1 MAGPFVLTIVRF
13 KATMS
18 SLSEVRGRGAATT
31 CSPSLLRR
39 RMTSFQL
46 DPSAQAPWATTTVL
60 FSGNGMSRF
69 GDSELISY
77 FRVHRFLIFGLPV
90 LSTCD
95 LENNLQLDRR
105 AEWKA

>member
-1 MAGPFVLTIVRF
+1 
-13 KATMS
+13 
-18 SLSEVRGRGAATT
+18 
-31 CSPSLLRR
+31 
-39 RMTSFQL
+39 MTSFQL

-69 GDSELISY
+69 GNLGRLVIFGFID
-77 FRVHRFLIFGLPV
+77 FNFGLPV

-105 AEWKA
+105 AEWKAGDAVNQPTWVLIFAKNPFQ